1 MDVYFPFLVGGCIF
15 IVVPH
20 EFWIVDVHEDMLNI
34 VPRIGD
40 GDSGVSDNE
49 WFASEAL
56 LSTFNEENDFLL
68 LGNPKLCEWHIETEE
83 VVKEVAHK
91 AEADFCGEGE
101 VTEHGEVEFW
111 RQSEERHGGMRSE

>member
-1 MDVYFPFLVGGCIF
+1 MYFPFLVGGCIF

-20 EFWIVDVHEDMLNI
+20 EFWIVNVHQDMLNI

-40 GDSGVSDNE
+40 GDSGVSDNK
-49 WFASEAL
+49 WFVSEAL

-68 LGNPKLCEWHIETEE
+68 LGNLELCEWHIETEE

-91 AEADFCGEGE
+91 AEADFFGEGE
-101 VTEHGEVEFW
+101 VEEHGEVKFW
-111 RQSEERHGGMRSE
+111 GQTEKRHSGMRSE